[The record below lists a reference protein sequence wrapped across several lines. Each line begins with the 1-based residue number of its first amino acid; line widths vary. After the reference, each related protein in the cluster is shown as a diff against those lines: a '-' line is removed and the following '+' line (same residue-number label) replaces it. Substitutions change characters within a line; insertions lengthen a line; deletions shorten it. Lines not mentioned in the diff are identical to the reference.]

1 MNNYKFISALR
12 ELADENSYI
21 IGYGAHELRK
31 IEALYNINIQG
42 QFREF
47 MLLAGRCSGGLVGDE
62 PIILYRPAWNVR
74 TQILFQVK
82 LLDYLLNA
90 RAYDY
95 VGKSAKTFCF
105 SWENESRYYYLIT
118 EHDDNLVYCYDE
130 NEESVECTGLTLF
143 EYLDLMY
150 EEESQRGHVICRGE
164 LLEIYV

>member
-1 MNNYKFISALR
+1 MK
-12 ELADENSYI
+12 NSYI